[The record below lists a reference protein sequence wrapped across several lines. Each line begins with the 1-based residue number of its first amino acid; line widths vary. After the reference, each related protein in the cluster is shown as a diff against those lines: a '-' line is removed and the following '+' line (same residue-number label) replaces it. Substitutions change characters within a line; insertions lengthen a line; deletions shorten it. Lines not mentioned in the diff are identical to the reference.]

1 MTGLTACLHFGFMMT
16 SPNGNIFR
24 VTGPLCGEFTGHRW
38 IPRTKASDA
47 ELWCFLWSA
56 LWINGCENNREAGNL
71 RGHRSHYDVIVIL
84 GAHDCNE
91 CPSIL
96 VSTCSM
102 MHYGD
107 VIMGA
112 IASQI
117 TGISIV
123 YSFFHVQIKE
133 NIKTPRHWPLWGEFT
148 SDRWIPITKAQC
160 RGKCF
165 LLMASSWRVATVI
178 LRHWLSCHVTLYI
191 DWNICLDTGD
201 Q

>member
-1 MTGLTACLHFGFMMT
+1 MT
-16 SPNGNIFR
+16 SPNGSIFR
-24 VTGPLCGEFTGHRW
+24 VTGPLCGDFTGHRL

-56 LWINGCENNREAGNL
+56 LWRNGCENNREAGNL

-96 VSTCSM
+96 VSTFSM

-107 VIMGA
+107 VLMGA

-123 YSFFHVQIKE
+123 YSIVFPCADQRKHKNSASLAFVRRIHQWPVNSHHKGPM
-133 NIKTPRHWPLWGEFT
+133 PRKMFPFDGVIMTCCYRYFT
-148 SDRWIPITKAQC
+148 SLVVMSCD
-160 RGKCF
+160 
-165 LLMASSWRVATVI
+165 SV
-178 LRHWLSCHVTLYI
+178 HWLKYLFGHRWSI
-191 DWNICLDTGD
+191 N
-201 Q
+201 